1 MSYPDILRRGELES
15 RGDEREEEE
24 KEQRH
29 ISSRTIS
36 NSEKS
41 FFFTADEMNFLGSRR
56 LLLFPR
62 AQWSPYY
69 YN

>member
-29 ISSRTIS
+29 ISSRIIS
-36 NSEKS
+36 KS
-41 FFFTADEMNFLGSRR
+41 KKTFFFTADEMNFLGSRR

>member
-15 RGDEREEEE
+15 RGDEREEEK

-36 NSEKS
+36 KS
-41 FFFTADEMNFLGSRR
+41 KKTFFFHS
-56 LLLFPR
+56 
-62 AQWSPYY
+62 
-69 YN
+69 